1 MIELILISVGVAI
14 VLAMSFLVY
23 TSRFHISVKM
33 FVYPLLI
40 VAGTSFGYHYID
52 NLGAPLERPL
62 PLEFDYTHHVIEGE
76 TILVWLKTEERGHRL
91 HKIPYVRETAKK
103 LEEAG
108 EMQERGGNPRVTGT
122 ERVEEAGTRVLWEVD
137 NHIPEESLAETK

>member
-14 VLAMSFLVY
+14 VLAMTFLVY
-23 TSRFHISVKM
+23 TSKFPVGAKM
-33 FVYPLLI
+33 MVYPLLI
-40 VAGTSFGYHYID
+40 VAGVSFGHHYLD

-62 PLEFDYTHHVIEGE
+62 PLEFDYRHHIIEGE
-76 TILVWLKTEERGHRL
+76 YILVWIDTEERGDRL

-108 EMQERGGNPRVTGT
+108 AT
-122 ERVEEAGTRVLWEVD
+122 VEV
-137 NHIPEESLAETK
+137 K